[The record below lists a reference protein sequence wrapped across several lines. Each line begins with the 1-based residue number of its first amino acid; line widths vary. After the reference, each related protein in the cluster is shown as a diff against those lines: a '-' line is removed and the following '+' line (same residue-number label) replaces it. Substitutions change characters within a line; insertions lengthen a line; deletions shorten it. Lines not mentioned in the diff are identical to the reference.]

1 MAKDQS
7 GFFKQKKEWSVI
19 KDRLLGGYLPQYF
32 QKVLFTHRPIYYV
45 DCFAGK
51 GKFDDGQVG
60 SPMIAMDS
68 ICTSIARSKLDP
80 QELNGAIH
88 PYFIELNHAKDLE
101 ENLKATNMRYSFG
114 QEG

>member
-1 MAKDQS
+1 MAKYQT

-32 QKVLFTHRPIYYV
+32 QKVLLTHRPIYYV

-60 SPMIAMDS
+60 SPMIAMDC
-68 ICTSIARSKLDP
+68 IRSS
-80 QELNGAIH
+80 
-88 PYFIELNHAKDLE
+88 LE
-101 ENLKATNMRYSFG
+101 RKRME
-114 QEG
+114 Q